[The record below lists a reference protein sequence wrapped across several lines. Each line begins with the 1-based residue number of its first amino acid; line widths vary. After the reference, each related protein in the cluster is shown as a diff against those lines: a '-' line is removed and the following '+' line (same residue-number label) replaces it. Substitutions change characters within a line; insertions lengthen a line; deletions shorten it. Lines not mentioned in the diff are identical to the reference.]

1 MYNDTGKSVSRPHP
15 STVSAAVVTTPRTAG
30 IPYPLLHHHQDRHP
44 IMTPFSSSPY
54 LLPFSAS
61 ASAYGGADD
70 DDDFPRRDE
79 RFPQWSN
86 QETRDLI
93 EIRAQFELEFTT
105 AKRDRYLW
113 EMVADGM
120 RKRGYRRTPDQCKC
134 KWEDLISRFKTIQG
148 QETTDVDNRQCPFSD
163 ELHSV
168 FTARANRMQPPQPS
182 ITKTSKTLT
191 NASEDR
197 SHEDDMEVEQA
208 AAITRTARRR
218 KTSKEKRQKMA
229 EDGNCPDKNNSV
241 LLNSLD
247 EMMRNFVE
255 QQQRIDVQWRES
267 MEKHARERE
276 VLEEGWRRKMENL
289 ERERL
294 MMENAW
300 REREEQRKSREESR
314 AEKRDALLKTLLNK
328 LINEGNH

>member
-1 MYNDTGKSVSRPHP
+1 MYNDTEKNVSRPHP
-15 STVSAAVVTTPRTAG
+15 STAAAASVTTLRTAG
-30 IPYPLLHHHQDRHP
+30 TPYPLHHHHHQVRHP
-44 IMTPFSSSPY
+44 IMTPFYASPY

-61 ASAYGGADD
+61 ASASGGADD
-70 DDDFPRRDE
+70 NDDISRRGE

-113 EMVADGM
+113 ERVADGM
-120 RKRGYRRTPDQCKC
+120 MKRGYRRTPDQCKC
-134 KWEDLISRFKTIQG
+134 KWEDLISRFKG

-163 ELHSV
+163 ELHAV
-168 FTARANRMQPPQPS
+168 FAARVNQMQPPQPS
-182 ITKTSKTLT
+182 ITKKSKTLT
-191 NASEDR
+191 NVSGDR

-208 AAITRTARRR
+208 ALTRITRER
-218 KTSKEKRQKMA
+218 KTGKEKRQKMA
-229 EDGNCPDKNNSV
+229 EDGNCPDKKSSV
-241 LLNSLD
+241 LLNSLH

-294 MMENAW
+294 VMENAW
-300 REREEQRKSREESR
+300 REGRTTEVERREPEG
-314 AEKRDALLKTLLNK
+314 EKGCPLDDALEQ
-328 LINEGNH
+328 IN